1 MGNNKLKI
9 AIMQPTFN
17 PWIGYFDLIDY
28 VDKFIF
34 LDTVQL
40 TKRSWQTRNKFLLNS
55 NEVMFSIPIQK
66 TSSRDDLLIKD
77 ALISYENFDFREKF
91 AILLE
96 QGYKKSLFYKEI
108 HRFIQDLIFFDT
120 SSLSLYNIN
129 IIENISKKLGITTE
143 FHKLSEINFTSDS
156 KKGNLILD
164 ICEFFN
170 TEIYVSPLGAYEYME
185 KSKNLFTEQNRTV
198 QYQHYLHPIY
208 TQLGKTFIPYIG
220 ILDLLYNNGFHN
232 SLEIIK
238 TGRNY
243 EN

>member
-1 MGNNKLKI
+1 
-9 AIMQPTFN
+9 MQPTFN

-66 TSSRDDLLIKD
+66 TSSRDNLLIKD
-77 ALISYENFDFREKF
+77 ARISYENFDFREKL
-91 AILLE
+91 ATLLE

-108 HRFIQDLIFFDT
+108 NRFIEDLILFDT

-129 IIENISKKLGITTE
+129 IIEAISRKLGITTE
-143 FHKLSEINFTSDS
+143 FCKLSEINFTSDS

-185 KSKNLFTEQNRTV
+185 KSKHLFAEQNIAV
-198 QYQHYLHPIY
+198 QYQHYQHPIY
-208 TQLGKTFIPYIG
+208 SQLSKTFIPYIG
-220 ILDLLYNNGFHN
+220 ILDLLYNNGVHN
-232 SLEIIK
+232 SLDIIK